1 MSYAGIDKHQGES
14 VGGWDTVLHLEEYEA
29 LYNKQQATIGDFE
42 SVFLPEKYLADK
54 KIENKIAI
62 KNEIDVTDAVS
73 MKEDDL
79 AEKELAEIL
88 AKVKVGCMVTHK
100 KFVEGIVT
108 WMDNAKKY
116 VRVKFSVGEKNFVF
130 PNAFLLKFLELKN

>member
-1 MSYAGIDKHQGES
+1 MSYTAIDKHQGES
-14 VGGWDTVLHLEEYEA
+14 VCGWDTVLRIEEYEA

-42 SVFLPEKYLADK
+42 SVFLPEKYLTDK

-62 KNEIDVTDAVS
+62 KNEIAVTDAVF

-100 KFVEGIVT
+100 KF
-108 WMDNAKKY
+108 
-116 VRVKFSVGEKNFVF
+116 
-130 PNAFLLKFLELKN
+130 